1 MPSELERWRNFEGNL
16 SCMADIRRAQ
26 SVEDLQ
32 AIVAEARRDGR
43 TIRVSS
49 GGRPSR
55 RSVSYSL
62 SPVVVNEGE
71 IIVYTPGLDRGFV
84 HADGS
89 RRITAQ
95 AGMPIGE
102 LSRLA
107 AAHGLGFETMPVPAA
122 IQVGGAVAL
131 ANHGVTNAGGTLSD
145 LVVGMKLLL
154 ADGTVREITEAEPEL
169 LRAARVNLGVLGIVL
184 EVTFQ
189 CVPRFKL
196 ATVDAKVSWRETVE
210 NIEDVI
216 AAYDYLDLVWF
227 LFTDTVW
234 LKGWKKVPDSTP
246 LKRVPGVMY
255 RAQDWLAAKVSA
267 AALTTMMRFE
277 RSTPLAL
284 KALATAV
291 FPVKRVAY
299 ADEIFHY
306 VIDFPNRMFDLSW
319 SFDVGEGFENFK
331 RCCRHMQ
338 ETLERYARPKRMP
351 TSPFPWHYDKDGRF
365 PQKFATHIRFVRS
378 SDAYLAPPN
387 GNRFTAYVEALSHK
401 DANCADYFAELQA
414 FWATMGAR
422 PHWGKTFDTTLDFE
436 QLYGDDWRRFN
447 QIRRELDPNGLFL
460 NDFMRHVFKDNSRS
474 ARPHRPG
481 TPEVVVA

>member
-1 MPSELERWRNFEGNL
+1 MSSELERWRNFEGNL
-16 SCMADIRRAQ
+16 SCMADIRRAG
-26 SVEDLQ
+26 SVEELQ

-49 GGRPSR
+49 GGR
-55 RSVSYSL
+55 RSHRSISYSL

-84 HADGS
+84 HPDGS

-107 AAHGLGFETMPVPAA
+107 AAHGLGFETMPVPEA

-131 ANHGVTNAGGTLSD
+131 GNHGVTNAGGTLSD

-227 LFTDTVW
+227 PFTDTVW

-246 LKRVPGVMY
+246 LKRVPGVLY
-255 RAQDWLAAKVSA
+255 RAQDWLSSKVSA
-267 AALTTMMRFE
+267 AALATMLRLE
-277 RSTPLAL
+277 RSTPVVL
-284 KALATAV
+284 KAMTMAI
-291 FPVKRVAY
+291 FPVERVAW

-306 VIDFPNRMFDLSW
+306 VINFPHRMFDLSW
-319 SFDVGEGFENFK
+319 SFDVGDGFENFK

-338 ETLERYARPKRMP
+338 ETLERYA
-351 TSPFPWHYDKDGRF
+351 KDGRF

-387 GNRFTAYVEALSHK
+387 GNRFTAYMEALSHK
-401 DANCADYFAELQA
+401 DANCADYFAELQT
-414 FWATMGAR
+414 FWATVGAK
-422 PHWGKTFDTTLDFE
+422 PHWGKTFDTSLDFE
-436 QLYGDDWRRFN
+436 QVYGADWRRFN
-447 QIRRELDPNGLFL
+447 EIRRELDPSGLFL
-460 NDFMRHVFKDNSRS
+460 NDFMRHVFKERDRGVGQSPSLS
-474 ARPHRPG
+474 A
-481 TPEVVVA
+481 